1 MFQTGLLDQHVTS
14 NLDDNQLASALY
26 SSALEANIVLLRD
39 AFDFSLM
46 DKAFSSATFY
56 MKISALLRPWTF
68 SPLNDLL

>member
-1 MFQTGLLDQHVTS
+1 MFQTGLLDQRVTS
-14 NLDDNQLASALY
+14 NLDNHLAPALY
-26 SSALEANIVLLRD
+26 SSALEANTVLLRG
-39 AFDFSLM
+39 AFDLSLM